1 MNTFRTLGVI
11 LAVGGLALAGC
22 TSDSSDDTAPVES
35 ATMVT
40 ETTPTAT
47 AELTTDPI
55 ATSPGISGDQ
65 TDTAPTNPATAE
77 PTTPG
82 QAPGTPAT
90 TNNASSTDI
99 PGWDELPPDPVGK
112 DTTIAGETATI
123 CIYGDGWGTNIW
135 AGNANTSCEFV
146 SEVHQELIEGL
157 NPTMDSIRQNLRPE
171 ITVTSPVTGEP
182 YDLTCEQRSERLM
195 ACSGGNDA
203 VVYIY

>member
-22 TSDSSDDTAPVES
+22 TSDSSDDTTPVES

-55 ATSPGISGDQ
+55 ATSPSVSNDQ
-65 TDTAPTNPATAE
+65 TDTATAD

-82 QAPGTPAT
+82 QPPTT
-90 TNNASSTDI
+90 TNNAAFTEI
-99 PGWDELPPDPVGK
+99 PAWDELPPDPVGET
-112 DTTIAGETATI
+112 TTIAGEAATI
-123 CIYGDGWGTNIW
+123 CIYGDGWGTNVW

-157 NPTMDSIRQNLRPE
+157 NPTMDNIRQNLRPE
-171 ITVTSPVTGEP
+171 ITVTSPVTGDT
-182 YDLTCEQRSERLM
+182 YDLTCSQRSERLM
-195 ACSGGNDA
+195 ACVGGNDA
-203 VVYIY
+203 VVYFY

>member
-22 TSDSSDDTAPVES
+22 TSDSSDDTTPVES

-55 ATSPGISGDQ
+55 ATSPGVSGDQ
-65 TDTAPTNPATAE
+65 TDTVTADPTA
-77 PTTPG
+77 PG
-82 QAPGTPAT
+82 QPPAT
-90 TNNASSTDI
+90 TTNAASTEI
-99 PGWDELPPDPVGK
+99 PEWDELPPDPVGET
-112 DTTIAGETATI
+112 TTIAGEEATI
-123 CIYGDGWGTNIW
+123 CIYGDGWGTNVW

-171 ITVTSPVTGEP
+171 ITVTSPVTGDS

-195 ACSGGNDA
+195 ACVGGNDA
-203 VVYIY
+203 VVYFY